1 MSWTDR
7 LGLIGSMSL
16 GAWHHVGA
24 QVIQRSNIY
33 LVQISGV
40 LLLCRAWP
48 RVGWAGLGFCL
59 EQKVSRQGRTGFCL
73 SATSPLGIRELSRI
87 ISTSDDLGKGR
98 VSYILKSE
106 PGPNSQTSISRA
118 RPEQSLFSLTLKQF
132 QTNKIFEK
140 KKKRKET
147 IPPK

>member
-1 MSWTDR
+1 MGREQRWSQSGSAPAPPSLEQRPSNHPRFRKPNIYIYISPAFRGDGRQHPRELTVSWTDR

-48 RVGWAGLGFCL
+48 RVGWAGLLLRTKGK
-59 EQKVSRQGRTGFCL
+59 QARQDWL
-73 SATSPLGIRELSRI
+73 
-87 ISTSDDLGKGR
+87 
-98 VSYILKSE
+98 
-106 PGPNSQTSISRA
+106 
-118 RPEQSLFSLTLKQF
+118 LFICDQPFRNQGAIK
-132 QTNKIFEK
+132 NY
-140 KKKRKET
+140 
-147 IPPK
+147 